1 MRRVKKR
8 KTTNQQVLQLNC
20 SIVSGIEPQLQESR
34 SQKHKESSG
43 VFTAGMNSHN
53 NLGNDQDHNQS
64 IQVMH
69 SAQLISKRLLDIVH
83 THEELEIDRV
93 FMTLIY
99 YPDMNASQVINR
111 LNRYYDELRSK

>member
-1 MRRVKKR
+1 
-8 KTTNQQVLQLNC
+8 
-20 SIVSGIEPQLQESR
+20 
-34 SQKHKESSG
+34 
-43 VFTAGMNSHN
+43 
-53 NLGNDQDHNQS
+53 
-64 IQVMH
+64 MH